1 MKKVLL
7 SFLFLVSISIPTYG
21 AENDKFP
28 NLGLV
33 AQLVEI
39 KLGSEAYLSLGL

>member
-7 SFLFLVSISIPTYG
+7 SFLFLVSTYG